1 MNDLIMILA
10 AFSLPVLLIVEIKTL
25 KKPLPRGIWIV
36 LLVGAASAV
45 LATVLSPKA
54 QTLELVAGA
63 VAGLTM
69 SFAAG
74 MHFRP
79 RPAPSG
85 EPEAVPSPAQ
95 EP

>member
-1 MNDLIMILA
+1 MNDLIMIFTAL
-10 AFSLPVLLIVEIKTL
+10 SLPVLLIIEIKTL

-36 LLVGAASAV
+36 LLVGAASAI
-45 LATVLSPKA
+45 LATVLNPKG
-54 QTLELVAGA
+54 QMLDLVAGA

-79 RPAPSG
+79 RPVSSG
-85 EPEAVPSPAQ
+85 ESEAVPSPAQ